1 MIADGFAPQLRTKEQ
16 LGYIVSSGVMTH
28 DAVTGF
34 RVVVQSEKSPEYLD
48 ERIESLWTGFGQY
61 LADLSDE
68 AFDKEKASLV
78 NLKLE
83 QPKNLAQEYVCLAP
97 PDC

>member
-1 MIADGFAPQLRTKEQ
+1 MQLRTKEQ

-28 DAVTGF
+28 NAVAGF

-48 ERIESLWTGFGQY
+48 ERIEALWSGFGQY
-61 LADLSDE
+61 LADLSE
-68 AFDKEKASLV
+68 ESFGKEKESLV

-83 QPKNLAQEYVCLAP
+83 QPKNLAQE
-97 PDC
+97 